1 MPATRSRCC
10 RLSAAVE
17 MIALSHEPIDPA
29 ALLRDFSRGLDDA
42 GAIASFVGL
51 VRKDGDEAV
60 EALVLDHRRG
70 FTEAAIAGAA
80 ADAAGRWPLRK
91 IMIVHRVGRVAVGDA
106 VVFVATAAAHRRA
119 AFEACDFL
127 MDFLKTDAPFW
138 KKQIGRS
145 GERWIEPSAGD
156 YSDRARWNMKDS

>member
-1 MPATRSRCC
+1 
-10 RLSAAVE
+10 
-17 MIALSHEPIDPA
+17 MIVLSHEPIEPA
-29 ALLRDFSRGLDDA
+29 ALLRDFSRGLADA

-60 EALVLDHRRG
+60 EALVLDHRPG
-70 FTEAAIAGAA
+70 LTESAIARAA
-80 ADAAGRWPLRK
+80 AEAGDRWLLLESL
-91 IMIVHRVGRVAVGDA
+91 IVHRVGRVAVGEA
-106 VVFVATAAAHRRA
+106 IVFVATAAAHRRA

-145 GERWIEPSAGD
+145 GDRWIEPRTGD
-156 YSDRARWNMKDS
+156 YNDRARWQKGEP

>member
-1 MPATRSRCC
+1 MAT
-10 RLSAAVE
+10 LTQD
-17 MIALSHEPIDPA
+17 PIDPS

-42 GAIASFVGL
+42 GAIATFVGL
-51 VRKDGDEAV
+51 VRQDGDEAV
-60 EALVLDHRRG
+60 EALVLDHRPG
-70 FTEAAIAGAA
+70 LTEAAIARAA
-80 ADAAGRWPLRK
+80 AEAGDRWPLRK
-91 IMIVHRVGRVAVGDA
+91 IMIVHRVGRIAVGEA

-145 GERWIEPSAGD
+145 GDRWIEPRAGD
-156 YSDRARWNMKDS
+156 YSDRARWKKREP